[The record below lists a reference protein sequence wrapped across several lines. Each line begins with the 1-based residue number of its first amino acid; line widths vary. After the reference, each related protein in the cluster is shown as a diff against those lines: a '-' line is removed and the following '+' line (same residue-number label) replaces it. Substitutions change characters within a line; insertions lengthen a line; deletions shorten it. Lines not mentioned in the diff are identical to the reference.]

1 MQDNEADELV
11 PMEDA
16 TPEQIEQGTVS
27 SYSEIINISNLTL
40 RNLGI
45 EYVITRAEALHGQG

>member
-40 RNLGI
+40 SPTHAVLPL
-45 EYVITRAEALHGQG
+45 EL